1 MARSMWEHGTMT
13 TREQGL
19 RDVARHPQK
28 GHKAL
33 RALVWA
39 AAAALLLLPWVAMQF
54 TPEVNW
60 TSLDFVVFGGMLLLA
75 CGSCEIALRVA
86 TGTCYLLAAGLAV
99 LGVFLQVWA
108 NLAVGIIGNEGNPAN
123 LMFLAIPVVGVVG
136 ALISKFKAAGMVLTL
151 SAMAVTQCL
160 IAIAAWVWVDAN
172 ILVMTVL
179 FSLWWMTSAGLF
191 SKASK
196 RG

>member
-1 MARSMWEHGTMT
+1 MT

-136 ALISKFKAAGMVLTL
+136 ALISRFRPAGMVLTL
-151 SAMAVTQCL
+151 EPGL
-160 IAIAAWVWVDAN
+160 EIAPGRGMVHEEN
-172 ILVMTVL
+172 LVVREDGPQLLSRRAPPELPIVAT
-179 FSLWWMTSAGLF
+179 GH
-191 SKASK
+191 
-196 RG
+196 G

>member
-1 MARSMWEHGTMT
+1 MK
-13 TREQGL
+13 
-19 RDVARHPQK
+19 DDARHSKK

-33 RALVWA
+33 RILVWGA
-39 AAAALLLLPWVAMQF
+39 AVSLFLLPWAAMQF
-54 TPEVNW
+54 TSEVNW
-60 TSLDFVVFGGMLLLA
+60 TGSDFVVFGGMLLLA

-123 LMFLAIPVVGVVG
+123 LMFLAIPVIGVLG
-136 ALISKFKAAGMVLTL
+136 ALISRFRPAGMVLTL
-151 SAMAVTQCL
+151 AAMALTQCL
-160 IAIAAWVWVDAN
+160 IAIAAWIWVDAN

-191 SKASK
+191 SKAAR